1 MTEEQRQAI
10 SKQGDLRL
18 ADLPNDVLADASRWR
33 IGTVL
38 EHGFPTVHV
47 GDEMLLPLCL
57 GVAIVGALALY
68 GSFPWIERVYD
79 RWRHRRIVE
88 AQKNRWN

>member
-10 SKQGDLRL
+10 SKL
-18 ADLPNDVLADASRWR
+18 AVPLDDVLADVMLA
-33 IGTVL
+33 
-38 EHGFPTVHV
+38 V
-47 GDEMLLPLCL
+47 GDKMLLPLCL